1 MPRKL
6 ALLFRLKYLNGIE
19 KRSLLAEKLGVS
31 EASVRIYEQ
40 RLKKKLVTKLKQV
53 SPDRLQFICPECLE
67 ARVVEDPV
75 TGERVCANCGY
86 VVEEY
91 GPKMVHTL
99 PFDEGDGMTP
109 GAAYALENPLVFNK
123 SLGGTLPVRQL
134 YRVIARGPEGQRKEV
149 PVRQI
154 KAIHELHDPPLIR
167 RMKEEAER
175 LRKAFGLDRR
185 GNPVGDP
192 DAFSVTL
199 GRFIEKVGSRAL
211 FDGEWRRRGR
221 ELAEACFIAAVERFN
236 PRARVKGLKPR
247 KRALIYVKSI
257 LEAG

>member
-1 MPRKL
+1 LPWKL
-6 ALLFRLKYLNGIE
+6 ALLFRLKYLQGVRDRE
-19 KRSLLAEKLGVS
+19 VLAEKLGIS
-31 EASVRIYEQ
+31 KRSVFEYEY
-40 RLKKKLVTKLKQV
+40 RLKRKLVEKIQQV
-53 SPDRLQFICPECLE
+53 SPERLQLVCPECLE
-67 ARVVEDPV
+67 PRVIEDPV
-75 TGERVCANCGY
+75 TGERVCTSCGY

-91 GPKMVHTL
+91 GPKMIHTL
-99 PFDEGDGMTP
+99 PFDEGRSVTP
-109 GAAYALENPLVFNK
+109 GAAYALENPLVFNS

-134 YRVIARGPEGQRKEV
+134 YRVIAKGPEGQRKEV

-192 DAFSVTL
+192 DVFSVTL

-221 ELAEACFIAAVERFN
+221 ELAEACFIVAVERFN

-247 KRALIYVKSI
+247 KKALIYVKTI